1 MLGTWHCWKKAINI
15 LPYFWPECRSIMQAD
30 IKWILRPFDRL
41 TVSELYQV
49 MQLRSQVF
57 VVEQKCIYLDA
68 DNKDQ
73 QAFHLLGYNGEF
85 LTVYARLF
93 APGEYFK
100 EAAIG
105 RIITAPAV
113 RRSGAGKALMK
124 KSIEIVRRLYGAVPI
139 RIGAQ
144 CYLNNFYTS
153 FGFQLDSDE
162 YLEDGIPHVEMLL
175 KPEIE

>member
-1 MLGTWHCWKKAINI
+1 
-15 LPYFWPECRSIMQAD
+15 MQAD

-85 LTVYARLF
+85 LSVYALLY
-93 APGEYFK
+93 APCEYFK
-100 EAAIG
+100 
-105 RIITAPAV
+105 
-113 RRSGAGKALMK
+113 
-124 KSIEIVRRLYGAVPI
+124 
-139 RIGAQ
+139 
-144 CYLNNFYTS
+144 
-153 FGFQLDSDE
+153 
-162 YLEDGIPHVEMLL
+162 
-175 KPEIE
+175 